1 MMKLMSLKQYMKMS
15 KPALI
20 RKITK
25 SIRVM
30 PKRKLAYLCYEISK
44 SKLPRLRVKSIGE
57 PSVKSSDYAFTPK
70 GILEW
75 NKAIKLKQKRITKR
89 KALPRRKTKRKSLA
103 YNDLGFGESLKSMR
117 KKKRK
122 FSQRQLKAQRLFAKR
137 ARAGTLKRRRR

>member
-1 MMKLMSLKQYMKMS
+1 MMTLIALKQYMKMS

-89 KALPRRKTKRKSLA
+89 KALPRRKTKRKFSRKQLA
-103 YNDLGFGESLKSMR
+103 
-117 KKKRK
+117 
-122 FSQRQLKAQRLFAKR
+122 AQRLFAKR
-137 ARAGTLKRRRR
+137 ARAGTLRRRR